1 MFIFTPSARLSKEE
15 RSEGTTSGR
24 SSSRFVEQQQR
35 VQPKD
40 KPEDDASCFPP
51 VLLPDEDGDGHDPDR
66 PAVSKQP
73 QYVNA
78 VRALVEDE
86 RDKRKLGNS
95 SVAVDRCCQEEL
107 EEVEFEEEKLR
118 EEMG

>member
-24 SSSRFVEQQQR
+24 SSSHFLEQQQR
-35 VQPKD
+35 FQPKD

-51 VLLPDEDGDGHDPDR
+51 ALLPDEDGDRHDSDR

-73 QYVNA
+73 QHVDA

-86 RDKRKLGNS
+86 RDERKLGNS
-95 SVAVDRCCQEEL
+95 SIAVNRCCQEEL
-107 EEVEFEEEKLR
+107 GEV
-118 EEMG
+118 